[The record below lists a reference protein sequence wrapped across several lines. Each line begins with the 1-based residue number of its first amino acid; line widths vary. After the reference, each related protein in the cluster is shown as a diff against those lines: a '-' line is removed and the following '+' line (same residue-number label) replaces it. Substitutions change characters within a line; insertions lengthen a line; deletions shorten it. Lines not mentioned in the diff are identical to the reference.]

1 MSRHHRSEEFAVIG
15 LGRFGISVARTL
27 EEQGHSVLGIDH
39 NEHLVQHIA
48 DEITQAVTLDATNE
62 EALRAVD
69 IASFD
74 TVIVAIGSDFESN
87 ILTTVALKEAGVKH
101 VICKAPTNRQRDI
114 LLKVGADR
122 VIQPENEA
130 GRRLADELSSPTV
143 LDKVALGH
151 DHSVAEI
158 VVPSSLAW
166 KTLEQAAIRQEHGI
180 SVLVVKRGEQIEVS
194 PNAKFILNPDD
205 ILVVLARNNRIADFC
220 KLP

>member
-1 MSRHHRSEEFAVIG
+1 MAKRYGDEEFAVVG
-15 LGRFGISVARTL
+15 LGRFGSSVALTL
-27 EEQGHSVLGIDH
+27 EEQGHSVLGIDN

-48 DEITQAVTLDATNE
+48 DQLTQAVVLDSTNP

-74 TVIVAIGSDFESN
+74 TVIVAIGSDFEN
-87 ILTTVALKEAGVKH
+87 NLLTTVALKEAGVRN
-101 VICKAPTNRQRDI
+101 VICKAPTARQRDI

-143 LDKVALGH
+143 LDKVALGPE
-151 DHSVAEI
+151 HSVAEI
-158 VVPSSLAW
+158 VVPRSLAW
-166 KTLEQAAIRQEHGI
+166 KTLEQAAIRQDHGI
-180 SVLVVKRGEQIEVS
+180 SILVIKRGDQIEVS
-194 PNAKFILNPDD
+194 PRATFILNPDD
-205 ILVVLARNNRIADFC
+205 ILVVLARNERIDTFC